1 LAGAG
6 DNLRAACG
14 MGSQQAME
22 AQQMKPGG
30 IAVAARALGLTNLT
44 SVLPLQFIEVLGLTL
59 PQLCQ
64 NYMPPC
70 VRIGKIDRLRSPLN
84 AE

>member
-1 LAGAG
+1 MIGRLAGAG

-30 IAVAARALGLTNLT
+30 LPVTARALGLT

-59 PQLCQ
+59 LQLCQ
-64 NYMPPC
+64 NYMSLC
-70 VRIGKIDRLRSPLN
+70 VRIGKIDQLRPPLN
-84 AE
+84 A